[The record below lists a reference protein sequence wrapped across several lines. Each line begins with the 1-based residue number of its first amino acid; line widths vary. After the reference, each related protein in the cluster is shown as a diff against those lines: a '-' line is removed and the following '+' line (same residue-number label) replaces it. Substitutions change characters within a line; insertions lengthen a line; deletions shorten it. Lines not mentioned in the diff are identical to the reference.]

1 MLSQPRNCCLSLLV
15 LEKMNIQIWSLFCQ
29 IFACNSFRNQYVQS
43 HCLFHCLTI
52 IQITNSRIHLAL
64 GFKISCVA
72 ASHTLVALAIWLASP
87 QDTMF
92 SMGATTVGD
101 SDEEGM
107 VQNDKSKISGLVTI
121 SEKQESSD
129 VPKFVPCS
137 QARPVGLTEN
147 EFAPV
152 TPPLSALTS
161 TQSRKQPATPPL
173 TLKQPTT
180 PPLTLKQPTTP
191 PLTLKEDVAPP
202 LAAASS
208 TQGLK
213 RKMTVAAL
221 DTEEPS
227 EDEKTLILG
236 EQDGEHEGLE
246 RLTEEDIFGEPTPED
261 LHEDQ
266 PNDQSKES
274 LKELAESAKFAKGT
288 RIKDLTPN
296 SQETLKQIR
305 KLRAQENSREW
316 HSKWESKGKVKDAG
330 AGDPNDAPNAAASAA
345 GGGAPEQWRE
355 RCGEQC
361 WEQCGEQC
369 RERSPEQCPK
379 RALQWKTPFF
389 AWCPCNLES
398 IGSICFVV
406 FFVSCVAFEFGF
418 CWVFG
423 IIWCWSYC
431 FASLRPATLASGWRR
446 THPSTQIQSC
456 AWQRRTRLGWHR
468 NTGPWLWACEKPAR
482 AWTRPSETKWAW
494 TQSSVHWFLKHR
506 TNARKSK

>member
-1 MLSQPRNCCLSLLV
+1 MRAESWNTLSVTGGPKKLKTTVLSQPRNCCLSLLV

-161 TQSRKQPATPPL
+161 TQSRKQPTTPPL

-191 PLTLKEDVAPP
+191 PLTQKEDVAPP

-221 DTEEPS
+221 DTEGPS

-246 RLTEEDIFGEPTPED
+246 GLTEEDVFGEPTPED

-266 PNDQSKES
+266 PNGQSKES

-330 AGDPNDAPNAAASAA
+330 ADDPNDAPNAAASAA
-345 GGGAPEQWRE
+345 GGGAPNNEENDVENNAENNVENNAENEAQNNAPNE
-355 RCGEQC
+355 
-361 WEQCGEQC
+361 
-369 RERSPEQCPK
+369 
-379 RALQWKTPFF
+379 PF
-389 AWCPCNLES
+389 N
-398 IGSICFVV
+398 
-406 FFVSCVAFEFGF
+406 
-418 CWVFG
+418 
-423 IIWCWSYC
+423 
-431 FASLRPATLASGWRR
+431 
-446 THPSTQIQSC
+446 
-456 AWQRRTRLGWHR
+456 
-468 NTGPWLWACEKPAR
+468 EKPPSLHDAR
-482 AWTRPSETKWAW
+482 ATWNLLA
-494 TQSSVHWFLKHR
+494 VFVL
-506 TNARKSK
+506 